1 MRIQRF
7 DEHRAMPWAN
17 GLGTSFEVAS
27 DRNVDGV
34 WTWRVAIAPV
44 VLDGPFSVMPGV
56 DRHLVVIN
64 GEGMTLSIDGEI
76 VECPLGRV
84 VRFSGDSTTHA
95 YVMRR
100 MNSLDCRVVDLGL
113 MTVRSA
119 TSGQIVVVEAA
130 GSLLASDLVVAL
142 TESLLADDIGTQYGL
157 GARDALVG
165 ARGSAVTLLRGSVAV
180 VRLNS

>member
-7 DEHRAMPWAN
+7 DEHRTMPWAN
-17 GLGTSFEVAS
+17 GLGTSYEVAS

-44 VLDGPFSVMPGV
+44 VEDGPFSVMPGV
-56 DRHLVVIN
+56 DRELVVIEGN
-64 GEGMTLSIDGEI
+64 GMTLSIDGEI
-76 VECPLGRV
+76 VECQPGRV
-84 VRFSGDSTTHA
+84 VRFSGDSITEAH
-95 YVMRR
+95 VIKRL
-100 MNSLDCRVVDLGL
+100 NSPNSQVLDLGL

-119 TSGQIVVVEAA
+119 ASGQIVVVETR

-142 TESLLADDIGTQYGL
+142 TESLLSDGIGTQYWL

-165 ARGSAVTLLRGSVAV
+165 THGSALALLRGSVAI